1 MDYIRWLLH
10 KLININYRKYLRIVT
25 YRLCVP
31 LSCFG
36 GSQSIQR
43 RLEEIEVSFKELEE
57 KGVELEQTLR
67 SWQRTLSDLILQN
80 NITSYQWSINVL
92 FRNQAWKQ
100 ICFLHFIRSSITW
113 YNPQKRTPYQRWVE

>member
-1 MDYIRWLLH
+1 MDYIRWLLQ

-67 SWQRTLSDLILQN
+67 REASKTQTAGDIMIYSSKSQEHLENISSILAQMSLDQVAVTLQN
-80 NITSYQWSINVL
+80 LCLAITEE
-92 FRNQAWKQ
+92 FK
-100 ICFLHFIRSSITW
+100 H
-113 YNPQKRTPYQRWVE
+113 